1 MSAVNLLS
9 SQELILS
16 GLESSDMKQ
25 ISGILGTDSLSVE
38 SGRSVVKLDSGL

>member
-9 SQELILS
+9 SHELILS

-25 ISGILGTDSLSVE
+25 ISGILGTEDLLVASDVSAVRLA
-38 SGRSVVKLDSGL
+38 SGR